1 MGLPQSAIQQPD
13 QLPDELPVFIPTI
26 SDTSFLCFVDAAH
39 GNDPRKRRSTT
50 GYAITYSGGA
60 IVYKSKTQSLTAS
73 SSTEAEFI
81 AAYDAAKAVR
91 YLRFVLEELG
101 FPEQEPTKIYIDNQ
115 SALKIINDNQ
125 SPTVRTRHMD
135 IRYFY
140 IQDWKENGDIL
151 MHHIPGVIN
160 PSDDLTKPL
169 GWVLHSRHCRRIMGH
184 HESIPVS
191 SSKVKDPIAK
201 DPGRVLEIGNR

>member
-1 MGLPQSAIQQPD
+1 MQLSWGPTGNAMWSVMGP
-13 QLPDELPVFIPTI
+13 
-26 SDTSFLCFVDAAH
+26 
-39 GNDPRKRRSTT
+39 
-50 GYAITYSGGA
+50 
-60 IVYKSKTQSLTAS
+60 
-73 SSTEAEFI
+73 
-81 AAYDAAKAVR
+81 
-91 YLRFVLEELG
+91 EELLEICSRRTRIPWTG
-101 FPEQEPTKIYIDNQ
+101 PTKIYINNQ

-135 IRYFY
+135 IRYFC

-151 MHHIPGVIN
+151 MHHIPGIIN

-191 SSKVKDPIAK
+191 SSKVKDPLAK
-201 DPGRVLEIGNR
+201 DPGRVLEIGNRWLRKSVTLIIGDFIYTFRIYIRITRGLKLQL